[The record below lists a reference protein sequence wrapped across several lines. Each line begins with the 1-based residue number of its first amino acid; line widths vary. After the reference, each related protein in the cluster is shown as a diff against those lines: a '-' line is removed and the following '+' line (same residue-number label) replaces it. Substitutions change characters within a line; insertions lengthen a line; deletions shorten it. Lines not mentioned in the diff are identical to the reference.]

1 MVIACCIKARQGIF
15 YRGNISRGNQKER
28 LPRHRTK
35 DEFESTKQWVYP
47 PWMWGLRGYGRKTPS
62 TFDSNSSFSYYRHC
76 RYHSYI
82 SCHCCHELACDDRR
96 QNESSAES
104 SQVKHYTRLASLN
117 RFNCPVLVQPLYV
130 ALMRTILLDGT
141 SSASCALQVLTR
153 VLCSV
158 GVSAS
163 LIHMALISGGRFL
176 AMRRPFALLTLVT
189 DSSLL
194 AASVLAWL
202 LSIILHIPLAVNKS
216 AFFPIKNTFVGLC
229 IVFIIFCHVTVYREI
244 RRHENQIAAQQV
256 TVKAREQFEKDK
268 KAFKATFIVI
278 VLLMLCYFP
287 ILIFRAV
294 LIRYRTKISSE
305 VLYIYLFLTTLMAF
319 LNSLLNP
326 VIYSFRLREFR
337 LAFIKLIF
345 NSSAHCRGWAG
356 LDSLLWSTKR
366 CRQGMRKNTKSSTE
380 RGPN

>member
-1 MVIACCIKARQGIF
+1 MIAVKMKARL
-15 YRGNISRGNQKER
+15 RVHKSNI
-28 LPRHRTK
+28 T
-35 DEFESTKQWVYP
+35 
-47 PWMWGLRGYGRKTPS
+47 
-62 TFDSNSSFSYYRHC
+62 
-76 RYHSYI
+76 
-82 SCHCCHELACDDRR
+82 LAL
-96 QNESSAES
+96 
-104 SQVKHYTRLASLN
+104 LASTDLTVG
-117 RFNCPVLVQPLYV
+117 VLVQPLYV

-202 LSIILHIPLAVNKS
+202 LSITLHIPLAVNKS

-229 IVFIIFCHVTVYREI
+229 IAFILFCHITVYREI

-268 KAFKATFIVI
+268 KAFKVTFIVI
-278 VLLMLCYFP
+278 VVLMLYYFP

-294 LIRYRTKISSE
+294 LVRYLSKISSE
-305 VLYIYLFLTTLMAF
+305 VLYIYFFLATLMAF

-337 LAFIKLIF
+337 VAFIELIF
-345 NSSAHCRGWAG
+345 NSSEHCRG
-356 LDSLLWSTKR
+356 
-366 CRQGMRKNTKSSTE
+366 
-380 RGPN
+380 

>member
-1 MVIACCIKARQGIF
+1 MNSSLPSSEFIPHGCEVYEVMGGRLHQPSILTQASLIIIIVVIILTSPVTAAMNSLVMIAVKMKARL
-15 YRGNISRGNQKER
+15 RVHKSNI
-28 LPRHRTK
+28 T
-35 DEFESTKQWVYP
+35 
-47 PWMWGLRGYGRKTPS
+47 
-62 TFDSNSSFSYYRHC
+62 
-76 RYHSYI
+76 
-82 SCHCCHELACDDRR
+82 LAL
-96 QNESSAES
+96 
-104 SQVKHYTRLASLN
+104 LASTDLTVG
-117 RFNCPVLVQPLYV
+117 VLVQPLYV

-163 LIHMALISGGRFL
+163 LIHMALISGERFL
-176 AMRRPFALLTLVT
+176 AMRRPFAHLTLVT

-256 TVKAREQFEKDK
+256 TVKAREQFEKV
-268 KAFKATFIVI
+268 TFIVI
-278 VLLMLCYFP
+278 IVLMLYYFP

-294 LIRYRTKISSE
+294 LVRYLSKISSE
-305 VLYIYLFLTTLMAF
+305 VLYIYFFLATLMTF

-337 LAFIKLIF
+337 VAFIELIF
-345 NSSAHCRGWAG
+345 NSSEHCRG
-356 LDSLLWSTKR
+356 
-366 CRQGMRKNTKSSTE
+366 
-380 RGPN
+380 

>member
-1 MVIACCIKARQGIF
+1 M
-15 YRGNISRGNQKER
+15 
-28 LPRHRTK
+28 
-35 DEFESTKQWVYP
+35 
-47 PWMWGLRGYGRKTPS
+47 
-62 TFDSNSSFSYYRHC
+62 NSSLSSSEFIRHGC
-76 RYHSYI
+76 VVYEVMGGRLHQPSI
-82 SCHCCHELACDDRR
+82 LTQAFLIIIIVVIILTSPVAAAMNLRVMIAVKMIARLRVHKSNITLAL
-96 QNESSAES
+96 
-104 SQVKHYTRLASLN
+104 LASTDLTVG
-117 RFNCPVLVQPLYV
+117 VLVHPLYV

-153 VLCSV
+153 VLCSI
-158 GVSAS
+158 GVCAS
-163 LIHMALISGGRFL
+163 LIHMALISGEWFL
-176 AMRRPFALLTLVT
+176 AMRRPFAHLTLVT

-229 IVFIIFCHVTVYREI
+229 IAFILFCHVAVYREI
-244 RRHENQIAAQQV
+244 RRHEKQIAVQQV
-256 TVKAREQFEKDK
+256 TVKARQQFEKDK
-268 KAFKATFIVI
+268 KAFKATFIV
-278 VLLMLCYFP
+278 VVVLMLCYFP

-305 VLYIYLFLTTLMAF
+305 LLYIYLFLATLMAF

-345 NSSAHCRGWAG
+345 NSSEHCRG
-356 LDSLLWSTKR
+356 
-366 CRQGMRKNTKSSTE
+366 
-380 RGPN
+380 

>member
-1 MVIACCIKARQGIF
+1 MNSSLPSSEFIPHGCEVYEVMGGRLHQPSILTQAFLIIIIVVIILTSPVTAAMNSRVVIAVKMKARL
-15 YRGNISRGNQKER
+15 RVHKSNI
-28 LPRHRTK
+28 T
-35 DEFESTKQWVYP
+35 
-47 PWMWGLRGYGRKTPS
+47 
-62 TFDSNSSFSYYRHC
+62 
-76 RYHSYI
+76 
-82 SCHCCHELACDDRR
+82 LAL
-96 QNESSAES
+96 
-104 SQVKHYTRLASLN
+104 LASTDLTVG
-117 RFNCPVLVQPLYV
+117 VLVQPLYV

-153 VLCSV
+153 VLYSV

-176 AMRRPFALLTLVT
+176 AMRRPFAHFTLVT

-256 TVKAREQFEKDK
+256 TVKAREQFEKV
-268 KAFKATFIVI
+268 TFIVI
-278 VLLMLCYFP
+278 IVLMLYYFP

-294 LIRYRTKISSE
+294 LVRYLSKISSE
-305 VLYIYLFLTTLMAF
+305 VLYIYFFLATLMAF

-337 LAFIKLIF
+337 VAFIELIF
-345 NSSAHCRGWAG
+345 NSSEHCRG
-356 LDSLLWSTKR
+356 
-366 CRQGMRKNTKSSTE
+366 
-380 RGPN
+380 